1 MANYVVDE
9 DRSIL
14 TPFVYRFCYDNNITD
29 ISYPSKTIEYRYNYD
44 GMGRS
49 RRSISENTNIH
60 KDNEWNVI
68 Y

>member
-49 RRSISENTNIH
+49 RRSIS
-60 KDNEWNVI
+60 
-68 Y
+68 